1 MIRFVDRRRC
11 PIQFVANCTPFWN
24 AATPLFTDMIELCLH
39 FCRCG
44 HLEGVMALVN
54 QNPSVFDDDDDAPVS
69 FKRSSN
75 SVKSRP
81 TPLRQEGASGNA
93 VPVRNPK
100 PVASKNGVTSPP
112 RHLHVKPQSSSLDH
126 RHSRSSQPNSSRN
139 NNTNSSKLKRTYV
152 KDEQPDDSDDDDV
165 PIGLRKKGEEKKLK
179 RVDAGGDKAGDS
191 DGDHKPLTLKMNSIK
206 TPSRSKDKAPV
217 QKAAPKLE
225 RPDDDDDSDDDK
237 PLASRLPTNAA
248 PKSGGDASDSED
260 EKPLSSRFPKV
271 TGSASLK
278 SGSSNNVTNGPQ
290 SLGKRPL
297 VSSTQTSSALKKAK
311 PSGVSASAIV
321 KKESKVD
328 DNDNVPLAQR
338 LKIGESS
345 KSKTSVKAIV
355 KKSPASL
362 KNSKKMKTKVKTK
375 QPIRKSQFSKTLKA
389 PPGSDGGKK
398 WTTLEHNGVIFP
410 PPYKPHGVK
419 MLYNGKPVDLTPEQE
434 EVINGALAL
443 FLFFLQ
449 VWICNNNI
457 IIQTWFLKLNHA
469 S

>member
-1 MIRFVDRRRC
+1 
-11 PIQFVANCTPFWN
+11 
-24 AATPLFTDMIELCLH
+24 
-39 FCRCG
+39 
-44 HLEGVMALVN
+44 MALVN

-225 RPDDDDDSDDDK
+225 CPDDDDDSDDDK